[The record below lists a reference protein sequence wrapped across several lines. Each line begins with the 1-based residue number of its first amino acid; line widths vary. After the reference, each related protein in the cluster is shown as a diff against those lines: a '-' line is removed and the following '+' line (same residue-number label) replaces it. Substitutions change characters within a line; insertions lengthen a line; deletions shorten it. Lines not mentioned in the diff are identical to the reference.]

1 MRKIYILLLV
11 SLLFITGCNNKEEDE
26 KNEYIATKTNLI
38 KETNYTEKEDLPLD
52 IVTVINRINE
62 EEVEYTVKLSK
73 PTINMHNIKA
83 MVVHNYYTEDDIFP
97 SIGLFDKKEE
107 LTINDEKN
115 IELTGIVKTT
125 KSINKL
131 DLELKIYIEYID
143 DSNSTKSIYYKAT

>member
-1 MRKIYILLLV
+1 
-11 SLLFITGCNNKEEDE
+11 
-26 KNEYIATKTNLI
+26 
-38 KETNYTEKEDLPLD
+38 
-52 IVTVINRINE
+52 
-62 EEVEYTVKLSK
+62 
-73 PTINMHNIKA
+73 MHNIKA